1 MANQFTI
8 GVVNVSMKHDA
19 VSIRDIPARG
29 MPEEEATAAQS
40 ATFETMDGW
49 LGNFG
54 FFEFPKAG
62 VIIGKFHWHRPPLVS
77 PYDRLKNAG
86 STTVTRVGDRWVC
99 PVRAMKIKGKP
110 WPTLCSVT
118 EEELLAFC
126 REKVHERAAH
136 PKHMTIMDELPK
148 TAVGKIFKPDLRRHA
163 ITRVY
168 NETLEKNGSPA
179 RVVEVIDDKKRGLV
193 AQVALNGADRAEVG
207 KSLDAFTGQWEA
219 A

>member
-118 EEELLAFC
+118 EEELDSLVGGSFEELVNSIGDVTMDTFGSLNPNAGKNVANALGLSVPAGAVEPLFAMIAVTRPLAL
-126 REKVHERAAH
+126 
-136 PKHMTIMDELPK
+136 I
-148 TAVGKIFKPDLRRHA
+148 
-163 ITRVY
+163 
-168 NETLEKNGSPA
+168 
-179 RVVEVIDDKKRGLV
+179 KKL
-193 AQVALNGADRAEVG
+193 GA
-207 KSLDAFTGQWEA
+207 S
-219 A
+219 

>member
-1 MANQFTI
+1 VTNAFAI
-8 GVVNVSMKHDA
+8 GVVTVTVHDKE
-19 VSIRDIPARG
+19 VSIEDSPSRG
-29 MPEEEATAAQS
+29 ADVEEGTAHNP

-77 PYDRLKNAG
+77 PYDRLQNAG

-118 EEELLAFC
+118 EEELDSLVGGSFEELVNSIGDVTMDTFGSLNPNAGKNVANALGLSVPAGAVEPLLA
-126 REKVHERAAH
+126 
-136 PKHMTIMDELPK
+136 MI
-148 TAVGKIFKPDLRRHA
+148 AV
-163 ITRVY
+163 TRP
-168 NETLEKNGSPA
+168 LA
-179 RVVEVIDDKKRGLV
+179 LIKKL
-193 AQVALNGADRAEVG
+193 GA
-207 KSLDAFTGQWEA
+207 S
-219 A
+219 